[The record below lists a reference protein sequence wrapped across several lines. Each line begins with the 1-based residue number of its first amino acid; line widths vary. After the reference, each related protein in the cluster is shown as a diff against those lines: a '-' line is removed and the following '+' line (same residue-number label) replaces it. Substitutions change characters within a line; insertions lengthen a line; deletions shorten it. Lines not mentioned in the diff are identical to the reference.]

1 MPILSF
7 PPARQSKPT
16 RLQYDAKT
24 GEPLYPFAPQDY
36 QKIEIVGFRLE
47 NGEYLPVKVFVEGNL
62 GTNTGD
68 LQLRQTVG
76 RQRVWLTGLAC
87 FVLGIWAVILLQ

>member
-7 PPARQSKPT
+7 PPAQRPKPA

-47 NGEYLPVKVFVEGNL
+47 NGEYLPVKIFVSNPLEA
-62 GTNTGD
+62 GTID
-68 LQLRQTVG
+68 VQPQK
-76 RQRVWLTGLAC
+76 RQRLWWQLAVAGLMGL
-87 FVLGIWAVILLQ
+87 FVGLVL